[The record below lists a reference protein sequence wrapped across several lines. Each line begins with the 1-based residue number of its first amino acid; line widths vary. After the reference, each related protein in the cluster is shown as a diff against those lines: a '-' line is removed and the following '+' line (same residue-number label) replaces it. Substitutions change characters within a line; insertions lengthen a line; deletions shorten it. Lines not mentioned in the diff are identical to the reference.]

1 MPLKPKEQVVRDFWE
16 GVLGRGELDLVAVL
30 MTERAVTHVGGRGI
44 GERSAFLA
52 WAEAFRAGV
61 EGLRL
66 EVDEILSADDRVVA
80 RFTVTG
86 INRGFLESADNGRA
100 VRLTAIAIS
109 AVNPVGRICEHWIER
124 SALETL
130 KAIR

>member
-16 GVLGRGELDLVAVL
+16 GVLGRGELDLIAVL
-30 MTERAVTHVGGRGI
+30 MTERALTRVGGREI
-44 GERSAFLA
+44 GDRA
-52 WAEAFRAGV
+52 AFRAWVEAMRAAV
-61 EGLRL
+61 EGLRF
-66 EVDEILSADDRVVA
+66 EVEEILSADDRVVT

-86 INRGFLESADNGRA
+86 INRGYLGTAANGRA
-100 VRLTAIAIS
+100 VRLTGIAIS
-109 AVNPVGRICEHWIER
+109 AVNPVGKIAEHWIER